1 MCYLCFAA
9 WVLLAAAL
17 GECTMLS
24 VLQRQAESYRRTLQ
38 KVQAKE
44 HQQWEDQVA
53 PEIES
58 REHEIQELQQ
68 QLRTEREERRV
79 VTGS

>member
-1 MCYLCFAA
+1 
-9 WVLLAAAL
+9 
-17 GECTMLS
+17 MLS

-44 HQQWEDQVA
+44 QQDWDEQVA

-58 REHEIQELQQ
+58 REHEIEELQR
-68 QLRTEREERRV
+68 QLYRERAERQT
-79 VTGS
+79 VTDSEDRRGVANQAGRR